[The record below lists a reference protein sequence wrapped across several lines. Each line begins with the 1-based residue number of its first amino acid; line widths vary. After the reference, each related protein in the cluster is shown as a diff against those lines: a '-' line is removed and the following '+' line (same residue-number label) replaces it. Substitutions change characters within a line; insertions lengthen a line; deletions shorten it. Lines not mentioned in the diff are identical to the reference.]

1 MPVPFIENICGEKQ
15 QQKKIMMTNTLIRNL
30 AIVQPPVRLTKN
42 KRIESIDFLR
52 GIVMIIM
59 ALDHVRDYFHY
70 DAFMFSPTDLSQT
83 NVPLFFTRFIT
94 HYCAPVFVFLAGTSA
109 SLYGVK
115 RSKKQLSLYL
125 LTRGLWLVFL
135 EIFIVGLFR
144 TFSYTYLN
152 LQVIWAIG
160 ISMIVLSA
168 IIYLPRSL
176 ILLLAISLIAA
187 HNLLDGVHVAGNSS
201 FAVLWSILHDVKHF
215 TYGQF
220 IIYVHYPVLPWIGV
234 MTAGYYLGSLYG
246 PHYPAA
252 NRKKILFALGVGA
265 IALFIILR
273 FENWYGDRAQWST
286 QKNTAFTLLS
296 FLNVEKYPP
305 SLLYLLIT
313 LGPALVFLALT
324 EKPINNKWMSKII
337 IFGRVPMFYYLAH
350 ILLIHILAIVCA
362 LIAGYPAMIVLNE
375 SVNNTPALRGFGFS
389 LAAVYEIWIGLVFL
403 LYPLCKWFE
412 SYKRSHQ
419 SEYWWLSYL

>member
-1 MPVPFIENICGEKQ
+1 MT
-15 QQKKIMMTNTLIRNL
+15 TNTLISDL
-30 AIVQPPVRLTKN
+30 AIVQAPARLAKN

-52 GIVMIIM
+52 GVVMIIM

-70 DAFMFSPTDLSQT
+70 DAFMYSPTDLSQT

-94 HYCAPVFVFLAGTSA
+94 HYCAPVFVFLAGTS
-109 SLYGVK
+109 SYLYGVK

-135 EIFIVGLFR
+135 EISIVGLFR

-160 ISMIVLSA
+160 ISMIVLSVL
-168 IIYLPRSL
+168 IYLPRAL
-176 ILLLAISLIAA
+176 ILLSAILLIAA
-187 HNLLDGVHVAGNSS
+187 HDLLDTVHVAGNSS
-201 FAVLWSILHDVKHF
+201 VEVLWSILHDVKHF
-215 TYGQF
+215 TYGYF

-234 MTAGYYLGSLYG
+234 MTAGYYLGSLYARD
-246 PHYPAA
+246 YPAIK
-252 NRKKILFALGVGA
+252 RKQILFTLGVGA

-273 FENWYGDRAQWST
+273 FVNWYGDPVQWST
-286 QKNTAFTLLS
+286 QKNAAFTLLS

-305 SLLYLLIT
+305 SLLYLLVT

-324 EKPINNKWMSKII
+324 EKPLNNKWMSKII

-350 ILLIHILAIVCA
+350 ILLIHILAIVSA
-362 LIAGYPAMIVLNE
+362 LVAGYPGM
-375 SVNNTPALRGFGFS
+375 
-389 LAAVYEIWIGLVFL
+389 
-403 LYPLCKWFE
+403 
-412 SYKRSHQ
+412 
-419 SEYWWLSYL
+419 